1 MNDIWDPKKSMN
13 PESNVDTGLLVSV
26 RNLAEASTV
35 LKHRVQI
42 LDFKEPNAGALGAV
56 DAALLEGF
64 VELASEENGG
74 PMFSFAA
81 GELIDANKNLIDQYS
96 TTVLHCFD
104 YVKIGLAG
112 CAELPDWQDRW
123 RAYFSGT
130 VNASPVMVAYFDHQ
144 SCKAPPIDAC
154 LELAEQVGGCETI
167 LLDTFYKTHDLFAS
181 IDLQSLKAFASRVR
195 DAKLKLVVAG
205 SVSTSSLAKV
215 LSAGP
220 DFVGVRGAVCNGS
233 RAGSIDPAKVQKLVA
248 ALANASTYS

>member
-1 MNDIWDPKKSMN
+1 MN

-26 RNLAEASTV
+26 RNLAEASSV
-35 LKHRVQI
+35 LKHRVRI
-42 LDFKEPNAGALGAV
+42 LDFKEPNAGALGPV
-56 DAALLEGF
+56 DASLLEEF
-64 VELASEENGG
+64 AELDFWENGR
-74 PMFSFAA
+74 PKFSFAA
-81 GELIDANKNLIDQYS
+81 GELVDANKNLSDQYS
-96 TTVLHCFD
+96 TAVLHYFD

-154 LELAEQVGGCETI
+154 LKLAEQVEGCETI

-181 IDLQSLKAFASRVR
+181 IDLMSLKAFASRVR
-195 DAKLKLVVAG
+195 DAKLKLVIAG
-205 SVSTSSLAKV
+205 SVGTSSLAKV

-220 DFVGVRGAVCNGS
+220 DFIGVRGAVCNGS
-233 RAGSIDPAKVQKLVA
+233 RVDSIDPAKVKQLVA
-248 ALANASTYS
+248 TLANASTYS